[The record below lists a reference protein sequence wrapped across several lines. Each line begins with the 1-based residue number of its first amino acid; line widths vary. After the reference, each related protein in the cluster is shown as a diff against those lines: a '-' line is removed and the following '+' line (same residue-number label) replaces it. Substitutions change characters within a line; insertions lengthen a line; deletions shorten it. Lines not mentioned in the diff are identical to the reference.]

1 VEEVL
6 GYWIKL
12 DDFFNF
18 YRSLNLT
25 VFPLAP
31 RSKEPREGLRWKD
44 LSKEE
49 LLTVFEKGDNLA
61 VRIEKPF
68 FVIDCD
74 EKKLLRLFLDEVGQT
89 LIVETR
95 RGYHLYLKSKGNYYP
110 KANLQSKCVQLLAA
124 TRYAVAP
131 PSVVDGHQYRFISK
145 GPIAELDESKVRL
158 LETIIEFIA
167 KHEKIILE
175 FSRVWTEG
183 HRHNLSLWLNG
194 ALRKTG
200 IPKFEAGVI
209 VKSICLLADDPE
221 ITDRLRALHDTFM
234 KPLSEIAAW
243 SKLKEELSSFLGP
256 DEAEGLF
263 KILPQKFNIE
273 VRPLSEVVAEARPID
288 WIIEGLIPKY
298 GFVILAGKAGVGKSF
313 LSLHLAHC
321 VASGGSFLGVLP
333 VAVSG
338 KVLLIDNENYPG
350 IYKQRVEALKLNP
363 LDDIDVVVMENFSL
377 DHDRCLNWLEGVLGE
392 NRYRLIIF
400 DAWTNLVSKT
410 DENKATDVSRVLS
423 RLRKISYDHECCF
436 VLIHHLRKNL
446 PFAVEAKDEIRGSS
460 VLVNEADIVLLL
472 QSFKDSKILKTIK
485 QRYGEEQTF
494 EIQFEK
500 SDEKLLI
507 KGKPVVFEDFQSE
520 VVKALEAIAEYIEAK
535 GNPATRRELIE
546 SLPFP
551 EGTLKR
557 ALNLGVNLGRIVRT
571 GRGIYA
577 LPAKLEQF
585 V

>member
-1 VEEVL
+1 
-6 GYWIKL
+6 
-12 DDFFNF
+12 
-18 YRSLNLT
+18 
-25 VFPLAP
+25 
-31 RSKEPREGLRWKD
+31 
-44 LSKEE
+44 
-49 LLTVFEKGDNLA
+49 
-61 VRIEKPF
+61 
-68 FVIDCD
+68 
-74 EKKLLRLFLDEVGQT
+74 
-89 LIVETR
+89 
-95 RGYHLYLKSKGNYYP
+95 
-110 KANLQSKCVQLLAA
+110 
-124 TRYAVAP
+124 
-131 PSVVDGHQYRFISK
+131 
-145 GPIAELDESKVRL
+145 
-158 LETIIEFIA
+158 
-167 KHEKIILE
+167 
-175 FSRVWTEG
+175 
-183 HRHNLSLWLNG
+183 
-194 ALRKTG
+194 
-200 IPKFEAGVI
+200 
-209 VKSICLLADDPE
+209 
-221 ITDRLRALHDTFM
+221 
-234 KPLSEIAAW
+234 
-243 SKLKEELSSFLGP
+243 
-256 DEAEGLF
+256 
-263 KILPQKFNIE
+263 
-273 VRPLSEVVAEARPID
+273 
-288 WIIEGLIPKY
+288 
-298 GFVILAGKAGVGKSF
+298 
-313 LSLHLAHC
+313 
-321 VASGGSFLGVLP
+321 
-333 VAVSG
+333 
-338 KVLLIDNENYPG
+338 LLIDNENYPG